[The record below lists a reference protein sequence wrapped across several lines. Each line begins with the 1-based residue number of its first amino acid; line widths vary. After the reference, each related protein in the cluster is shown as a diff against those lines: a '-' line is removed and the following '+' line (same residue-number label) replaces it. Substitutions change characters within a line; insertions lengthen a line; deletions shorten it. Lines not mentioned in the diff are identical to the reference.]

1 MKKYSVIILLFFN
14 FILIFISGC
23 VPSKPTEKVEILSAE
38 RLVNKLEVN
47 RMRIRRFEGNGTLI
61 IKTPQMDNR
70 ASFKIT
76 LIKPDSLY
84 LTIMGP
90 FGIQLAQALVTNEN
104 FIFYDA
110 LHNTAYEGAV
120 NQNVIKDIFRVNLP
134 FSDLIDAFVGSVNL
148 TKHLYKSPTKY
159 AVDYDKYVLTYIDSV
174 THVTTIY
181 RVDIRQLGITSFRV
195 IDKLGDTMLDGKY
208 SDFDYLES
216 VAVPYNINVEDREDD
231 QSVSIQYKKMT
242 ANNSDIY
249 IDFQIP
255 KDATIIKW

>member
-1 MKKYSVIILLFFN
+1 MKKYGTILFLLFDFLLLS
-14 FILIFISGC
+14 FSGC

-61 IKTPQMDNR
+61 IKTPQMDNT
-70 ASFKIT
+70 SNFKIT
-76 LIKPDSLY
+76 LVKPDSIY

-90 FGIQLAQALVTNEN
+90 FGIQLAQALVTEKN

-110 LHNTAYEGAV
+110 LHNTAYEGRV
-120 NQNVIKDIFRVNLP
+120 DQNILKDIFRVNLP
-134 FSDLIDAFVGSVNL
+134 FSDLINAFVGSVSL

-159 AVDYDKYVLTYIDSV
+159 AVDYDKYVLTYIDSL
-174 THVTTIY
+174 THVETIY
-181 RVDIRQLGITSFRV
+181 RVDIRQLGITSYRV
-195 IDKLGDTMLDGKY
+195 ISKAGDTMLDGKY
-208 SDFDYLES
+208 SDFDYLED
-216 VAVPYNINVEDREDD
+216 VPVPYNIEVEDREDD
-231 QSVSIQYKKMT
+231 QSVSIKYKKMA
-242 ANNSDIY
+242 ANNPGIY